1 MWPVDD
7 NGPSA
12 DTGRPSG
19 PFQRRARDPR
29 SCGSRH
35 RRRRRRR
42 PAGRRPGSGCPR
54 RGPGQVRRRARAR
67 LLGVDPEG
75 RRDAQPVRGGAREHR
90 EPGRRDLGG
99 PGRRRFDVQPRAVRQ
114 QGEGLPGLRRPARA
128 RQPGDRR
135 QAVRL
140 PALRGGRLSQ
150 GPRPCPRQGDRHR
163 HQLRG
168 GDGAGREAPPGR
180 CRTARDDPV
189 HGRQARRQGR
199 SRQPGPGRA
208 GPAVREADAV
218 RVAAGRDGPGRQG
231 PAGARGRAQPDAD
244 HQGHAGVRQRGH
256 VRLAAGR
263 LPDSRPRPATPS
275 GSRSRTPPA
284 RSRSRHSRPRRRAR
298 HRPCRVASGRS
309 GSARTTVRS
318 TWPGRRRSRRI
329 RPSSTTWRG
338 APRAAATSS
347 IRPRASRP
355 RRLPRSSACRR
366 PPTTAARSPRSVPT
380 GRVPGPRPPRR
391 RWFRR
396 RPPPSRPSV
405 RSIAPSR

>member
-42 PAGRRPGSGCPR
+42 PAGRRPGSGRPR
-54 RGPGQVRRRARAR
+54 RGPGQVRRRAGAR
-67 LLGVDPEG
+67 LLRLDPEG

-99 PGRRRFDVQPRAVRQ
+99 PRRRRHDVQHRAVRQ

-128 RQPGDRR
+128 RQPGDGR

-140 PALRGGRLSQ
+140 PALRGRRVSQ
-150 GPRPCPRQGDRHR
+150 GPRPRPGQGDRHR

-168 GDGAGREAPPGR
+168 RHGAGRQAPPGR
-180 CRTARDDPV
+180 RGPARDDPV

-199 SRQPGPGRA
+199 AAQPGPGRA
-208 GPAVREADAV
+208 RPAVRQADAV
-218 RVAAGRDGPGRQG
+218 RVAAGRDGPGGQG
-231 PAGARGRAQPDAD
+231 PTGARGRARPDAD
-244 HQGHAGVRQRGH
+244 HQGHAGLRQRGD

-263 LPDSRPRPATPS
+263 LPVARPGRQRRRCRAPGRDLHVHGRATADRDAGAATGRAGRRPGDP
-275 GSRSRTPPA
+275 GPPA
-284 RSRSRHSRPRRRAR
+284 RRPDRPGLGAAGRAGPARRRLPGA
-298 HRPCRVASGRS
+298 
-309 GSARTTVRS
+309 VRR
-318 TWPGRRRSRRI
+318 GRRRLHRFD
-329 RPSSTTWRG
+329 RG
-338 APRAAATSS
+338 
-347 IRPRASRP
+347 
-355 RRLPRSSACRR
+355 RLDQDDCHCPWACRR
-366 PPTTAARSPRSVPT
+366 RPTTAARSPPSVPT
-380 GRVPGPRPPRR
+380 GRDPGPRPRRR

-396 RPPPSRPSV
+396 LPPPSRPSV
-405 RSIAPSR
+405 RSIARSR